1 MWWFKLRLDKQ
12 IKGRQVYI
20 SITFQRQSIPLDEMI
35 EIGPGEHIPSSQN
48 KLQTHARKQS
58 QQSDNSATGN
68 RRPATGSQD
77 PAAGSSE
84 QQSSSERMNRGG
96 GGWVESR
103 RQYIYTYTAP

>member
-48 KLQTHARKQS
+48 KKTLHATTAAGRQG
-58 QQSDNSATGN
+58 TPGN
-68 RRPATGSQD
+68 RWTLVQ
-77 PAAGSSE
+77 
-84 QQSSSERMNRGG
+84 
-96 GGWVESR
+96 
-103 RQYIYTYTAP
+103 